1 MENSR
6 LNQLFSFLERS
17 PLDSFTLYSIGLEYL
32 QMEAYDKAHTYFQKV
47 VDNDPDYLGTYYQ
60 LGKCLRLLDNDD
72 EAMEMYRQGMKRAQ
86 EQKKQHTYAELQN
99 ALMNTELGEDP

>member
-32 QMEAYDKAHTYFQKV
+32 QMEDYKNAQNYFQKV
-47 VDNDPDYLGTYYQ
+47 YNHDPSYLGTYYQ
-60 LGKCLRLLDNDD
+60 LAKCLRLLDNDE
-72 EAMEMYRQGMKRAQ
+72 EAMEIYRQGMEQAKT
-86 EQKKQHTYAELQN
+86 QKKQHTFAELQN

>member
-32 QMEAYDKAHTYFQKV
+32 QMEDYGKAQSYFDKV
-47 VDNDPDYLGTYYQ
+47 VNNDPDYLGTYYQ
-60 LGKCLRLLDNDD
+60 LGKCLRLLENDE
-72 EAMEMYRQGMKRAQ
+72 EALAIYRQGMERAK